1 MTQSNVET
9 RQPQILSH
17 SRLSCWRACPRRH
30 YLAYELA
37 LRPREVSFPLRV
49 GAAFHAA
56 HEAIDTGADVGAVIE
71 REVDDPYDRALV
83 AAMLDGHLRRWA
95 GQDNEVVATE
105 MAFDLPLTNPTTG
118 AATPVWRLAGKVD
131 RIERLPDGRL
141 ALRER
146 KTTSKDFA
154 PGSDYWVQLY
164 MDQQISLYVIAARAL
179 GYDVQTIL
187 YDVTRRPAL
196 RPLKATPEE
205 ARKYVKSTGA
215 LYANQRAEDET
226 PEEFAGRIAE
236 NIASKPEHYF
246 ARIEIPR
253 LEQDLEDCAAEVWM
267 QQQSLR
273 AMQRGGGWYRS
284 PNSCFEPYRCDY
296 VDICQNRDLEHVT
309 PEGFVRVED
318 VHPELSA

>member
-1 MTQSNVET
+1 MTQ
-9 RQPQILSH
+9 ILTH
-17 SRLSCWRACPRRH
+17 SRLSTFRACPRRH
-30 YLAYELA
+30 YLAYELG
-37 LRPREVSFPLRV
+37 LRPRETSFPLRV

-56 HEAIDTGADVGAVIE
+56 HEAIDAGQDVEATIE

-105 MAFDLPLTNPTTG
+105 TVFQLPLINPTTG
-118 AATPVWRLAGKVD
+118 SPTPVWQLAGKID

-187 YDVTRRPAL
+187 YDVMRRPAL

-205 ARKYVKSTGA
+205 SRKYTKTGA
-215 LYANQRAEDET
+215 LYAAQRDRDET
-226 PEEFAGRIAE
+226 PEEFAGRVAE
-236 NIASKPEHYF
+236 DIASRPEHYF

-253 LEQDLEDCAAEVWM
+253 LEQDLEDCAAEVW
-267 QQQSLR
+267 QQQLALR
-273 AMQRGGGWYRS
+273 AMQRGGGWYRN
-284 PNSCFEPYRCDY
+284 PGACFEPYRCNY

-309 PEGFVRVED
+309 PEGFRRTANIHE
-318 VHPELSA
+318 ELQTA

>member
-1 MTQSNVET
+1 MTQ
-9 RQPQILSH
+9 ILTH
-17 SRLSCWRACPRRH
+17 SRLSTFRACPRRH

-37 LRPREVSFPLRV
+37 LRPRETSFPLRV

-56 HEAIDTGADVGAVIE
+56 HETIDAGQDVEAVIE

-105 MAFDLPLTNPTTG
+105 TVFQLPLVNPATG
-118 AATPVWRLAGKVD
+118 SPTPVWQLAGKID

-146 KTTSKDFA
+146 KTTSRDFG
-154 PGSDYWVQLY
+154 PGSDYWVQLQ

-187 YDVTRRPAL
+187 YDVMRRPAM

-205 ARKYVKSTGA
+205 ARKYTKAGV
-215 LYANQRAEDET
+215 LYAAQRDHDEPPEGFATRVAED
-226 PEEFAGRIAE
+226 
-236 NIASKPEHYF
+236 IASRPEHYF
-246 ARIEIPR
+246 ARLEIPR
-253 LEQDLEDCAAEVWM
+253 LEQDLEECAAEIWM
-267 QQQSLR
+267 QQLALR
-273 AMQRGGGWYRS
+273 AMQRGSGWYRN
-284 PNSCFEPYRCDY
+284 PQACFEPYTCSY
-296 VDICQNRDLEHVT
+296 ATICQNRDLEHVI
-309 PEGFVRVED
+309 PDGFTRIED
-318 VHPELSA
+318 MNPELSA

>member
-1 MTQSNVET
+1 MTQ
-9 RQPQILSH
+9 ILTH
-17 SRLSCWRACPRRH
+17 SRLSTFRACPRRH
-30 YLAYELA
+30 YLAYELG
-37 LRPREVSFPLRV
+37 LRPRETSFPLRV

-56 HEAIDTGADVGAVIE
+56 HEALDTNQDVEAVIE

-95 GQDNEVVATE
+95 GQENEVVATE
-105 MAFDLPLTNPTTG
+105 SVFQLPLVNPATG
-118 AATPVWRLAGKVD
+118 SPTPVWQLAGKID

-205 ARKYVKSTGA
+205 SRKYTKTGA
-215 LYANQRAEDET
+215 LYAAQRDRDET
-226 PEEFAGRIAE
+226 PEEFAGRVAE
-236 NIASKPEHYF
+236 DIASRPEHYF

-253 LEQDLEDCAAEVWM
+253 LEQDLEDCAAEVW
-267 QQQSLR
+267 QQQLALR
-273 AMQRGGGWYRS
+273 AMQRGGGWYRN
-284 PNSCFEPYRCDY
+284 PGACFEPYRCNY

-309 PEGFVRVED
+309 PEGFRRTANIHE
-318 VHPELSA
+318 ELQTA

>member
-1 MTQSNVET
+1 MT
-9 RQPQILSH
+9 QILSH
-17 SRLSCWRACPRRH
+17 SRLSTFRACPRRH

-37 LRPREVSFPLRV
+37 LRPRETSFPLRV

-56 HEAIDTGADVGAVIE
+56 HETIDAGQDVEAVIE

-105 MAFDLPLTNPTTG
+105 TVFQLPLVNPTTG
-118 AATPVWRLAGKVD
+118 SPTPVWQLAGKID

-154 PGSDYWVQLY
+154 PGADYWVQLY
-164 MDQQISLYVIAARAL
+164 MDQQLSIYVIAARAL

-196 RPLKATPEE
+196 RPLKATPEDN
-205 ARKYVKSTGA
+205 RKYTKAGA
-215 LYANQRAEDET
+215 LYANQRDNDET
-226 PEEFAGRIAE
+226 PEEFAARVAADIAE
-236 NIASKPEHYF
+236 RPDHYF

-253 LEQDLEDCAAEVWM
+253 LEQDLEDCAAEVW
-267 QQQSLR
+267 QQQLALL
-273 AMQRGGGWYRS
+273 AMQRGGGWYRN
-284 PNSCFEPYRCDY
+284 PGACFNPFPCAY
-296 VDICQNRDLEHVT
+296 VDICQNRDLEYVT